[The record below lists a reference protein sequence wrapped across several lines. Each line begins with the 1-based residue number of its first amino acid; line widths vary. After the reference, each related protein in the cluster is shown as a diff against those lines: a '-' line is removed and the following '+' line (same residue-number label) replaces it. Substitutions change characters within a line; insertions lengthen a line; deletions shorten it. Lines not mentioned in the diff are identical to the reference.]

1 MKMKSLSIMKWLG
14 IRLVD
19 QKPVQSHLGGST
31 MNGQI
36 SGWLMIVRSLVVVL
50 MVAPSFAYAWP
61 WSMDQG
67 NQISVKPQESY
78 DPAHPGMYPFPSRSV
93 PVPSTPTST
102 IEVKDKDAAFKLKN
116 PVPITARS
124 VDMGHRLF
132 SIYCVPC
139 HGKSGT
145 GNGYVGDKL
154 ILQPWNLTSSNTI
167 HSWNSPDYPDGYIFG
182 MITFGGAVM
191 PIYAEDLSPTE
202 RWEVI
207 DYVRAVLQKRG
218 IPAVAAVAQKS
229 K

>member
-1 MKMKSLSIMKWLG
+1 MKKLSLAIL
-14 IRLVD
+14 
-19 QKPVQSHLGGST
+19 
-31 MNGQI
+31 
-36 SGWLMIVRSLVVVL
+36 L
-50 MVAPSFAYAWP
+50 MVAPTFAHAWP

-78 DPAHPGMYPFPSRSV
+78 DPAKPGMYPFPSRSI
-93 PVPSTPTST
+93 PVPGTPTSS

-145 GNGYVGDKL
+145 GDGYVGAKL
-154 ILQPWNLTSSNTI
+154 ILQPWNLTSSNDI

-218 IPAVAAVAQKS
+218 IPAVAATGSRRSETSVGEYPMPIAQNS

>member
-1 MKMKSLSIMKWLG
+1 MKKLSLAIL
-14 IRLVD
+14 
-19 QKPVQSHLGGST
+19 
-31 MNGQI
+31 
-36 SGWLMIVRSLVVVL
+36 L
-50 MVAPSFAYAWP
+50 MVVPTFAHAWP

-67 NQISVKPQESY
+67 NQISIKPQESF
-78 DPAHPGMYPFPSRSV
+78 DPAKPGMYPFPSHSV
-93 PVPSTPTST
+93 PVPGTPTSS

-145 GNGYVGDKL
+145 GDGYVGAKL
-154 ILQPWNLTSSNTI
+154 VLQPWNLTSSNDL

-191 PIYAEDLSPTE
+191 PVYAIDLSPTE

-207 DYVRAVLQKRG
+207 DYIRAVLQKRG
-218 IPAVAAVAQKS
+218 VPAVASAAQKS